1 MSPGR
6 PDADQQQRSLC
17 RHPADV
23 GRGPEV
29 RYLRLHVKAGIALN
43 IALATGEFRPGR
55 YTRTDAWGND
65 WTRD

>member
-1 MSPGR
+1 MLTEIR
-6 PDADQQQRSLC
+6 PTILDWGD
-17 RHPADV
+17 
-23 GRGPEV
+23 RGLRPEAED
-29 RYLRLHVKAGIALN
+29 RYLRLHVEAGIALK